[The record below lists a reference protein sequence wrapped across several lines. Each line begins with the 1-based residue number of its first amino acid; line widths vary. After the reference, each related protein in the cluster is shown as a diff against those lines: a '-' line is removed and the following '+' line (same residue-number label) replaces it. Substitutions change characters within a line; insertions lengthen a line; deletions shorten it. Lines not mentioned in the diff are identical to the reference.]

1 MIWYPPINQT
11 VDIPDEDKLNCAK
24 ETTTERANSLVPAH
38 GYYVIDQSS
47 DLVDASNVPSKY
59 PPTVPVF
66 LVIRDTSCLKFVDI
80 MRNEPNISL
89 LVECGGTL
97 SSFLERVNRNYI
109 TRDECYA
116 QLSEYYSAQ
125 FKQELNRFFI

>member
-1 MIWYPPINQT
+1 
-11 VDIPDEDKLNCAK
+11 
-24 ETTTERANSLVPAH
+24 
-38 GYYVIDQSS
+38 
-47 DLVDASNVPSKY
+47 
-59 PPTVPVF
+59 
-66 LVIRDTSCLKFVDI
+66 

-109 TRDECYA
+109 TRDDCYA

>member
-1 MIWYPPINQT
+1 M
-11 VDIPDEDKLNCAK
+11 
-24 ETTTERANSLVPAH
+24 
-38 GYYVIDQSS
+38 
-47 DLVDASNVPSKY
+47 VDASNVPSKY

-116 QLSEYYSAQ
+116 QLSQCYSAQ
-125 FKQELNRFFI
+125 FKQELNRFFYLVQDQIGFLRNFTVVALISSTSNHIASAITTT